1 MLINLVLLMSRC
13 LAAPIMLVYGWG
25 KLSNINEFIDNPATK
40 RFMEVFADNAVA
52 PLWFAY
58 PNAIF
63 QLVVGL
69 MIVFG
74 FKTRISAALV
84 VLWLIPVTY
93 FGHPFW
99 AGIDPA
105 FNEPN
110 FYKNLGI
117 ISAYLMISCFGA
129 GKYSLDAA
137 RFGKSY

>member
-1 MLINLVLLMSRC
+1 MFANLALLLSRC
-13 LAAPIMLVYGWG
+13 LAAPIMLVYGWD
-25 KLSNINEFIDNPATK
+25 KLTNISEFVDNPATK
-40 RFMEVFADNAVA
+40 RLMEVFANGAVA
-52 PLWFAY
+52 PLWLAY
-58 PNAIF
+58 GNAIF
-63 QLVVGL
+63 QFGVGL
-69 MIVFG
+69 TILLG

-117 ISAYLMISCFGA
+117 ISAYLMIACFGA
-129 GKYSLDAA
+129 GKYSLDGA
-137 RFGKSY
+137 RFGK